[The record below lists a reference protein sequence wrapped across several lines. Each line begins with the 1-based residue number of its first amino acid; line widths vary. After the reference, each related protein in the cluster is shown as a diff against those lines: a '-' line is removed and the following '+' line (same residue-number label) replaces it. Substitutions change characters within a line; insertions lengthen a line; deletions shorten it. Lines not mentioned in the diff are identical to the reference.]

1 MASFRQSVYLTIDG
15 DGFEKS
21 KKEANQNARDEGMEE
36 LENDFRYPNAIITP
50 DEIGFSESD
59 GSLNLSGTIYTD
71 GSQKTELGYLSI
83 DIVPDLD
90 VVLDIIQ
97 FYMKKLGKLKTVLE
111 ATK

>member
-1 MASFRQSVYLTIDG
+1 MGSLRQSVYLTIDG

-21 KKEANQNARDEGMEE
+21 KKEANEE
-36 LENDFRYPNAIITP
+36 AKADGYEESENDFKYPSAVLTP
-50 DEIGFSESD
+50 DEIEFRESE
-59 GSLNLSGTIYTD
+59 GSLGICGTLYTD
-71 GSQKTELGYLSI
+71 GSQNTELGYLSL

-90 VVLDIIQ
+90 TIIDIIQ